1 MEIMS
6 VCALKRHP
14 PPSKKI
20 PYIFC
25 LSSFLMGEKQNEYS
39 DVRFFLSIRPSFVF
53 FYPFPYFTILQK
65 FDLPKKWK
73 SLEFQTSTKSLF
85 KNDT

>member
-39 DVRFFLSIRPSFVF
+39 DVRFFLSIRRLLF
-53 FYPFPYFTILQK
+53 FIHFRILKILQK